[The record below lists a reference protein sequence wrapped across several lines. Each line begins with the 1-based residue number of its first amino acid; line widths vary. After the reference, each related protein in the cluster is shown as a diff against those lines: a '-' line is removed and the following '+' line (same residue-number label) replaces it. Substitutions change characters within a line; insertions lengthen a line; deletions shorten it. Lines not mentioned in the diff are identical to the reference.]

1 MKIYKC
7 EYKINEN
14 TNIKLLQITASGPT
28 GPSTHKH
35 IITDFKLT
43 EVVIRKQ
50 FLFPFPRLLNGTVI
64 SGTQFFGSNISL
76 ELQISLKHME
86 LSNPREKWFELV
98 HLQLHYSAL
107 QILSLHCK
115 FLQCSKCV
123 LCTAKGIKDVQ
134 QGQIQNSEFKIQI
147 KLIWRF
153 IVFKINY
160 LVLIFHKQTF
170 GHIQSVKC
178 PFKTQRF

>member
-28 GPSTHKH
+28 GPSTHKY

-50 FLFPFPRLLNGTVI
+50 FLFPFARLLNGTVI
-64 SGTQFFGSNISL
+64 SGTQFFGSNISF

-86 LSNPREKWFELV
+86 LSNPREK
-98 HLQLHYSAL
+98 
-107 QILSLHCK
+107 
-115 FLQCSKCV
+115 
-123 LCTAKGIKDVQ
+123 
-134 QGQIQNSEFKIQI
+134 
-147 KLIWRF
+147 
-153 IVFKINY
+153 
-160 LVLIFHKQTF
+160 
-170 GHIQSVKC
+170 
-178 PFKTQRF
+178 

>member
-64 SGTQFFGSNISL
+64 SGTQFFGSNISF

-86 LSNPREKWFELV
+86 LSNPREE
-98 HLQLHYSAL
+98 
-107 QILSLHCK
+107 
-115 FLQCSKCV
+115 
-123 LCTAKGIKDVQ
+123 
-134 QGQIQNSEFKIQI
+134 
-147 KLIWRF
+147 
-153 IVFKINY
+153 
-160 LVLIFHKQTF
+160 
-170 GHIQSVKC
+170 
-178 PFKTQRF
+178 